1 MLLVCLVLFWFLVYA
16 VYAISS
22 LDTDPSQRRRTYHK
36 RYRAVPPTKN
46 PHHHPRRDCYS
57 SAALLFDILA
67 LALLLGLIS
76 FMLCKPQLLLPAL
89 VVFDLDFTLVR

>member
-1 MLLVCLVLFWFLVYA
+1 MFLARLAPTCV
-16 VYAISS
+16 S
-22 LDTDPSQRRRTYHK
+22 PRRREVW
-36 RYRAVPPTKN
+36 RGDALARCLS
-46 PHHHPRRDCYS
+46 RRGLR
-57 SAALLFDILA
+57 LLLLA

>member
-1 MLLVCLVLFWFLVYA
+1 MLCFGVAKTARLLL
-16 VYAISS
+16 
-22 LDTDPSQRRRTYHK
+22 
-36 RYRAVPPTKN
+36 
-46 PHHHPRRDCYS
+46 YS

>member
-1 MLLVCLVLFWFLVYA
+1 MLLVLFRLFRQFARLFGVA
-16 VYAISS
+16 KTAR
-22 LDTDPSQRRRTYHK
+22 LLL
-36 RYRAVPPTKN
+36 A
-46 PHHHPRRDCYS
+46 PRLR
-57 SAALLFDILA
+57 LLFDILA